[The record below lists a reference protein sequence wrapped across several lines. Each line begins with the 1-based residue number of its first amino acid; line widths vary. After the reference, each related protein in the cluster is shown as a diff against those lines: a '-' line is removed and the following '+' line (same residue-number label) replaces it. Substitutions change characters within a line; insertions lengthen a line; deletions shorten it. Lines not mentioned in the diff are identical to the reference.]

1 MRKIRAPFPYYGGK
15 YSIVDELNRR
25 FGDVDVRI
33 DPFCGSAAW
42 ILASPPVQTE
52 VINDLYADVVNAYRA
67 IRADPDAVAY
77 YCDYPVSEL
86 DRFARTWTLRE
97 TLPERAARCAADP
110 DWYDAKAAGY
120 YIYAVS
126 TDIRARPY
134 RRGPWVVE
142 GGKIVKRDGAKGIQ
156 KAVPNTQRK
165 SSRRRYAALVEWFR
179 QIAERLRNV
188 AILCGD
194 WRRAISTFPS
204 GKYGVTAI
212 LIDPP
217 YPDYGH
223 IYATD
228 EQRPVWFDAAR
239 WAVECGDNP
248 NVRIAVCG
256 YWSPETDALFPA
268 NWKRFRWRANGGFG
282 NQRKRGASEK
292 RYRECVW
299 FSPHCARGMFPTD

>member
-15 YSIVDELNRR
+15 YTIVDELNRR

-42 ILASPPVQTE
+42 ILASPPARTE
-52 VINDLYADVVNAYRA
+52 IINDLYADVVNAYRA

-77 YCDYPVSEL
+77 YCDYPVSEV
-86 DRFARTWTLRE
+86 DRLARVWTLRE

-110 DWYDAKAAGY
+110 DWYDARAAGY
-120 YIYAVS
+120 YLYTVS
-126 TDIRARPY
+126 TDIKAQPY
-134 RRGPWVVE
+134 KRGVWVVE
-142 GGKIVKRDGAKGIQ
+142 DEKLIKRSGADGVTKSIPNMVRRRGID
-156 KAVPNTQRK
+156 KV
-165 SSRRRYAALVEWFR
+165 RYAALVVWFR

-188 AILCGD
+188 YILCGN
-194 WRRAISTFPS
+194 WRRAVSTFPS

-223 IYATD
+223 LYTTD
-228 EQRPVWFDAAR
+228 AQPSVWLDAAR

-256 YWSPETDALFPA
+256 YWSPETDAVFPA
-268 NWKRFRWRANGGFG
+268 GWGRFRWRAQGGFG
-282 NQRKRGASEK
+282 NQRRNGVNEN
-292 RYRECVW
+292 RRRECVW
-299 FSPHCARGMFPTD
+299 FSPHCVRE

>member
-1 MRKIRAPFPYYGGK
+1 MSKIRAPFPYFGGK
-15 YSIVDELNRR
+15 YPIIDELNRR
-25 FGDVDVRI
+25 FGDIDVRI

-42 ILASPPVQTE
+42 ILASPPVRTE
-52 VINDLYADVVNAYRA
+52 IINDLYADVVNAYRA

-86 DRFARTWTLRE
+86 DKLARTWTLRE

-120 YIYAVS
+120 YLYTVS
-126 TDIRARPY
+126 VDIRAGPHK
-134 RRGPWVVE
+134 RGPWVIE
-142 GGKIVKRDGAKGIQ
+142 DGKLVKRSGEDGMRKEL
-156 KAVPNTQRK
+156 PNLTRQRGTVGK
-165 SSRRRYAALVEWFR
+165 RYAALVAWFR
-179 QIAERLRNV
+179 QIAERLRTV
-188 AILCGD
+188 AIICGD

-204 GKYGVTAI
+204 GKYGVAAI

-217 YPDYGH
+217 YLGYDY

-228 EQRPVWFDAAR
+228 AQPSVWIDAAR

-256 YWSPETDALFPA
+256 YWTPEVDALFPA
-268 NWKRFRWRANGGFG
+268 NWARFRRTANGGFG
-282 NQRKRGASEK
+282 NARKRGVNEN
-292 RYRECVW
+292 RHRECVW
-299 FSPHCARGMFPTD
+299 FSPHCSK

>member
-1 MRKIRAPFPYYGGK
+1 MRKIRAPFPYYGKK

-25 FGDVDVRI
+25 FGNIQIRI

-42 ILASPPVQTE
+42 ILASSPVKTE
-52 VINDLYADVVNAYRA
+52 IINDLYADVVNAYRA

-86 DRFARTWTLRE
+86 DRLARVWALRE

-110 DWYDAKAAGY
+110 NWYDAKAAGY
-120 YIYAVS
+120 YLYTVS
-126 TDIRARPY
+126 IDLKSRPY
-134 RRGPWVVE
+134 QRGAWVVE
-142 GGKIVKRDGAKGIQ
+142 NGKLIKRTGADGMTKSPPHMLRRQGTAK
-156 KAVPNTQRK
+156 A
-165 SSRRRYAALVEWFR
+165 RYAELVAWFR

-188 AILCGD
+188 AIVCGD
-194 WRRAISTFPS
+194 WRRAVDPFVS

-217 YPDYGH
+217 YPEYGH
-223 IYATD
+223 LYATD
-228 EQRPVWFDAAR
+228 AQPSVWLGAAR

-256 YWSPETDALFPA
+256 YWTPEADAVFPA
-268 NWKRFRWRANGGFG
+268 DWARFRWKAQGGFG
-282 NQRKRGASEK
+282 NQRKRGVNEN
-292 RYRECVW
+292 RRRECVW
-299 FSPHCARGMFPTD
+299 FSPHCERG